1 MKNIKINKQIHLK
14 DFEKFDFVC
23 LDMFGEY
30 PLKRGSGH
38 HTLRIEKSRYRKR
51 IINFVEGGNDKETI
65 NKIVEEWRVPSY
77 NHLDEPGRDFAH
89 YELICDEDGF
99 IDRITIMPRECEC
112 VLKWFLEDLAFI

>member
-1 MKNIKINKQIHLK
+1 MKHIKIDKKLHLN
-14 DFEKFDFVC
+14 DVTKFDFVC

-30 PLKRGSGH
+30 PLKRGNCH